1 MELKFMNG
9 QSLRE
14 RMELITID
22 ELAEFLG
29 VKRTTLAQWRCAKRG
44 PDYLK
49 AGRNIFYR
57 RSDVDEWLQMNL
69 EVTDRTGFVREAAE

>member
-1 MELKFMNG
+1 MTG

-44 PDYLK
+44 PDYVK

-57 RSDVDEWLQMNL
+57 KVDVDEWLQMNL
-69 EVTDRTGFVREAAE
+69 EITDRSAPVREAAE